1 MIELVERTKE
11 EIKESVDEISGD
23 IYIGA
28 GESRVIRRLTSLMKE
43 LTDKYHKLRFH
54 FVSGDSFDLLDKLD
68 KGLLD
73 FCVLIQPISLIKYEL
88 LSLGEKDTFGIMLR
102 KDDPL
107 SKKENFTLDDVKK
120 LPLIVSR
127 QAIKREFD
135 DNLILDWFNDSFN
148 ELNIVGT

>member
-1 MIELVERTKE
+1 
-11 EIKESVDEISGD
+11 
-23 IYIGA
+23 
-28 GESRVIRRLTSLMKE
+28 MKE

-73 FCVLIQPISLIKYEL
+73 FCVLIQPISLIKYEH
-88 LSLGEKDTFGIMLR
+88 LSLGENDTFGIMLK